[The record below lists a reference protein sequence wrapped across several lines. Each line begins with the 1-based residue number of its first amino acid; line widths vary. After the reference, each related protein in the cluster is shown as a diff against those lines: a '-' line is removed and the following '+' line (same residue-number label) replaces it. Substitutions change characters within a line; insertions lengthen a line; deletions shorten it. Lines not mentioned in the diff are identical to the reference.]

1 MTEQTTLT
9 SRRSYDGTARRPGT
23 DSSTTASRADTVNE
37 RVSRRR
43 TGLLSGERV
52 GDYQLGE
59 LLGVGGM
66 AEVYQAEDL
75 VLQRWVAVKVLAAHL
90 ADDPEYADRFRA
102 EARRVGALSHPHL
115 VPVYQAGEAEVRGKR
130 LLYLVMPLL
139 QESLRDLRRREGKL
153 SAAEAAWL
161 VLQVADGL
169 EVAHQSGI
177 VHRDVKPGNVLLDM
191 EGHTL
196 LADFGIAREL
206 YDTSPGVAP
215 TQSGLILGTP
225 EYMAPEQLCGE
236 SLDQRADVYSLGAVF
251 YELLTGQLAFIG
263 ATPYDLAAHALH
275 APLIPPSILEPG
287 IAPALERVV
296 LTALARDRAER
307 YGSAGAFARALRD
320 AIISSNEVPQS
331 PRWDIGHSWAASHPR
346 TFQTGM
352 RRIRRQ
358 RRMWPQIL
366 LAAMLMFL
374 LAGSGDLLALIQR
387 GVGSM
392 TSARTSSMFER
403 ASMIPAGHATPMA
416 EQTPAATAP
425 TVGAPPAGT
434 PHTNVTPLS
443 DKPGSKSGHKHSKS
457 K

>member
-23 DSSTTASRADTVNE
+23 GSSTTASRPDTLNE

-75 VLQRWVAVKVLAAHL
+75 VLQRRVAVKVLAAHL

-153 SAAEAAWL
+153 SASEAAWL

-169 EVAHQSGI
+169 EVAHQRGI

-196 LADFGIAREL
+196 LADFGIAHEL

-236 SLDQRADVYSLGAVF
+236 PLDQRADVYSLGAVF
-251 YELLTGQLAFIG
+251 YELLTGQLPFIG

-287 IAPALERVV
+287 IAPALERVA

-307 YGSAGAFARALRD
+307 YSSAGAFALALQD
-320 AIISSNEVPQS
+320 AIISLNEAPATAQVGCRSLAGRIPSSYVPD
-331 PRWDIGHSWAASHPR
+331 WDAKNRATASH
-346 TFQTGM
+346 
-352 RRIRRQ
+352 
-358 RRMWPQIL
+358 
-366 LAAMLMFL
+366 
-374 LAGSGDLLALIQR
+374 
-387 GVGSM
+387 
-392 TSARTSSMFER
+392 
-403 ASMIPAGHATPMA
+403 MA
-416 EQTPAATAP
+416 
-425 TVGAPPAGT
+425 AGT
-434 PHTNVTPLS
+434 TGGNADVPTCRLRRPPRPNPTRRGIHDEREDEQYVRARQHDTRRSRHP
-443 DKPGSKSGHKHSKS
+443 DG
-457 K
+457 